1 MRQHGPV
8 DTDTLDLTRS
18 YWGTVVEPLVRRR
31 RPGLPLAAARLGG
44 GSDVL
49 GLDDAMSQ
57 DHDWGL
63 RLTLLVPREHVSAVR
78 DGLESDLPGSFRGRP
93 TRFATTWDAH
103 ARHRV
108 EVADPDDFATARL
121 GVDVTRPWE
130 VADWLTLTGQSVL
143 EVTAGPVFVDTDG
156 RLGAVRTRLAWYPDD
171 VWLHVV
177 ACDWQRLDQELPF
190 VGRCA
195 QRGDDLGSRVV
206 AARLV
211 RSALHLGFLLERRW
225 APYPKWTGTLFRA
238 LPRASAAWPALDAAL
253 ATDDWRARERAL
265 CDALDVLL
273 DVQRAA
279 GLPAPEQATRG
290 FHDRPYR
297 CIDPAVP
304 DALLAHVRDPAVRV
318 LAHGIGSVEQWVDN
332 VDVLARGERRSAVV
346 AGLDQA
352 VSDRGSPGPRGA

>member
-1 MRQHGPV
+1 MH
-8 DTDTLDLTRS
+8 TDALDLARS
-18 YWGTVVEPLVRRR
+18 YWDTLVEPLVRGR
-31 RPGLPLAAARLGG
+31 RPGLALAAGRLGG

-63 RLTLLVPREHVSAVR
+63 RLTLLVPREHVAGVR
-78 DGLESDLPGSFRGRP
+78 DGLESDLPDTFQGRP
-93 TRFATTWDAH
+93 TRFATTWDARV
-103 ARHRV
+103 RHRV

-121 GVDVTRPWE
+121 GVDVTRPWV

-143 EVTAGPVFVDTDG
+143 EVTGGPVFVDTAG
-156 RLGAVRTRLAWYPDD
+156 RLGALRTRLTWYPDD

-177 ACDWQRLDQELPF
+177 ACDWQRIDQELPF

-206 AARLV
+206 AGRLV
-211 RSALHLGFLLERRW
+211 RSALHLGFLLDRRW
-225 APYPKWTGTLFRA
+225 APYPKWTGTVFRT
-238 LPRASAAWPALDAAL
+238 LPRASAAWPALSAAL
-253 ATDDWRARERAL
+253 GADGWQARERAL

-279 GLPAPEQATRG
+279 GLPAPEQATRE

-297 CIDPAVP
+297 CVDPAVP
-304 DALLAHVRDPAVRV
+304 DALLAQVQDPAVRA
-318 LAHGIGSVEQWVDN
+318 LARGVGSVEQWVDD
-332 VDVLARGERRSAVV
+332 VDVLAHGERRAAVV
-346 AGLDQA
+346 AGLEA
-352 VSDRGSPGPRGA
+352 ALSDRGSPGRRGA